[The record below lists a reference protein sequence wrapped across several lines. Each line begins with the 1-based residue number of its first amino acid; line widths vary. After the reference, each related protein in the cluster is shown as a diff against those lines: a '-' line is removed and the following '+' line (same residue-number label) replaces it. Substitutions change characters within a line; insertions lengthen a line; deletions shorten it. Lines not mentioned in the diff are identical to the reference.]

1 MLWWRRSRPD
11 GSGTEH
17 PKVKVHTTFWGGQYV
32 NAEEL
37 MRHPDVVAAVKR
49 FSDII
54 GPIIAREQQRLRA
67 EREARLGG
75 PDKS

>member
-1 MLWWRRSRPD
+1 MLWLWRSRPD
-11 GSGTEH
+11 GSATEH

-32 NAEEL
+32 KAEEL

-49 FSDII
+49 FSDIM

-75 PDKS
+75 PDRS

>member
-1 MLWWRRSRPD
+1 MLWWRRSRPH
-11 GSGTEH
+11 GSGTEQ

-32 NAEEL
+32 NAAEL

-49 FSDII
+49 FSDIM

-67 EREARLGG
+67 ERDARLGG
-75 PDKS
+75 PDRS